1 MGRTNRILII
11 VVIIGVTIMSVSMKP
26 ESQARTIIS
35 KMQAAITAHKGAKY
49 TMKGSERIK
58 GKSTLKVA
66 EMYTKVNVSPHM
78 LYMKIVAGD
87 NSGTEMLFV
96 KGKDG
101 DKVTVNAGKFLPNV
115 KLSPLSSL
123 MTKEQRH
130 TILSAG
136 FSIVGKIITNAI
148 TRADARG
155 KFDEV
160 FTYNGDVTYNGRK
173 CYKIT
178 MFDPEYGLTT
188 ITGKKGDNVLVAA
201 QRAMVPEY
209 TLMELNGIKSFEDN
223 LEGKTLKVPTAY
235 AKTTIFYIDKEN
247 NLPIYQEMSDDKG
260 VFERYE
266 YNNVVVNPAWKA
278 DEFTDKFGEYG
289 F

>member
-1 MGRTNRILII
+1 MGRISKVSII
-11 VVIIGVTIMSVSMKP
+11 VLFAAVCIMSVSMKP
-26 ESQARTIIS
+26 ENQARTIIN
-35 KMQAAITAHKGAKY
+35 KMQAAIAAHKGARY

-58 GKSTLKVA
+58 GKTGLKVA

-78 LYMKIVAGD
+78 LYMKIVSGD

-96 KGKDG
+96 KGKEG
-101 DKVTVNAGKFLPNV
+101 DKVVVNAGKFLPTV
-115 KLSPLSSL
+115 KLSPLNAL

-136 FSIVGKIITNAI
+136 FSIVGKIMTNAI
-148 TRADARG
+148 SRADAKG
-155 KFDEV
+155 KFDQV
-160 FTYNGDVTYNGRK
+160 FVYNGDVTYNNRK
-173 CYKIT
+173 CYKVT
-178 MFDPEYGLTT
+178 LTDPEYGYTT
-188 ITGKKGDNVLVAA
+188 TTGKKGDNALILA
-201 QRAMVPEY
+201 QRLMIPEY
-209 TLMELNGIKSFEDN
+209 SLVELNGIKNFDDN

-235 AKTTIFYIDKEN
+235 AKTTVFYIDKEN

-266 YNNVVVNPAWKA
+266 YSNVIVSPTWKS
-278 DEFTDKFGEYG
+278 DEFTEKFGEYG